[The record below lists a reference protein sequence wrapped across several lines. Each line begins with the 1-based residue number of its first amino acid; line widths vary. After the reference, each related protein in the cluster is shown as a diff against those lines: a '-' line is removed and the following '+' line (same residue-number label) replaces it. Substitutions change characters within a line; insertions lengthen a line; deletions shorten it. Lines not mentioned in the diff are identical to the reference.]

1 MASNVASPVKY
12 DDDDEDDI
20 RLEHKKPFSAG
31 LRRKLIQF
39 VPASTEEISSTEQS
53 RPASTPAKSIQDIYL
68 NIVMPPRDTASAP
81 PESPE
86 PHSLCELCQLPLGE
100 GEIAKHEISIAHQV
114 CLEHSHPP
122 SALDRSRMGLA
133 VLQSQGW
140 DPDARKGLGASQQ
153 GVQYPIKAKQKEDTL
168 GIGVEVPKD
177 LEKWKKEK
185 PQKTRCCQSS
195 QESRRGQEAKG
206 KTSTAVLRATQTSRS
221 TWGEI

>member
-86 PHSLCELCQLPLGE
+86 PHSL
-100 GEIAKHEISIAHQV
+100 
-114 CLEHSHPP
+114 
-122 SALDRSRMGLA
+122 SRRT
-133 VLQSQGW
+133 VPDQG
-140 DPDARKGLGASQQ
+140 
-153 GVQYPIKAKQKEDTL
+153 KAKEDTL

-185 PQKTRCCQSS
+185 PQKLDAAKVRKKVA
-195 QESRRGQEAKG
+195 EDKKRREKLQRQFYGNPDIEKYLG
-206 KTSTAVLRATQTSRS
+206 
-221 TWGEI
+221 

>member
-1 MASNVASPVKY
+1 MASNNASHVRY
-12 DDDDEDDI
+12 DDDDEDDV
-20 RLEHKKPFSAG
+20 RLEYKKPFSSG

-39 VPASTEEISSTEQS
+39 VPATPEGIPSTEQN
-53 RPASTPAKSIQDIYL
+53 RAISTSAKSIEDIYL
-68 NIVMPPRDTASAP
+68 NIVMPRDTASAP
-81 PESPE
+81 PENPVS
-86 PHSLCELCQLPLGE
+86 HRICELCQLPLDE
-100 GEIAKHEISIAHQV
+100 GAAASHETSIAHQV

-168 GIGVEVPKD
+168 GIGVQVPKD

-185 PQKTRCCQSS
+185 PQKLDAAKVRKKVA
-195 QESRRGQEAKG
+195 EDKKRREKLQRQFYGNPDIEKYLG
-206 KTSTAVLRATQTSRS
+206 
-221 TWGEI
+221 

>member
-1 MASNVASPVKY
+1 MAANDASPVKY
-12 DDDDEDDI
+12 DGGGEDEI

-39 VPASTEEISSTEQS
+39 VPASTEEISTTEQN
-53 RPASTPAKSIQDIYL
+53 RATSTPANSIQDMYL

-81 PESPE
+81 PDNPVSRRI
-86 PHSLCELCQLPLGE
+86 CEVCQLPLDKG
-100 GEIAKHEISIAHQV
+100 ATADHETSIAHQV

-140 DPDARKGLGASQQ
+140 DPDARRGLGASQQ
-153 GVQYPIKAKQKEDTL
+153 GVQYPIKAKPKEDTL
-168 GIGVEVPKD
+168 GIGVQVPKD

-185 PQKTRCCQSS
+185 PQKLDAAKVRKKVA
-195 QESRRGQEAKG
+195 EDKKRREKLQQQFYGNPDIEKYLG
-206 KTSTAVLRATQTSRS
+206 
-221 TWGEI
+221 

>member
-1 MASNVASPVKY
+1 MASHVASDVKY
-12 DDDDEDDI
+12 DDDDEDDT

-31 LRRKLIQF
+31 LRRKLIKF
-39 VPASTEEISSTEQS
+39 VPASNEEISNPEQK
-53 RPASTPAKSIQDIYL
+53 RAASTPAKSIQDIYL

-81 PESPE
+81 PESPA
-86 PHSLCELCQLPLGE
+86 PHRICELCQLPLGE
-100 GEIAKHEISIAHQV
+100 GELVKHETSIAHQV

-122 SALDRSRMGLA
+122 SALDRSRMGLG

-168 GIGVEVPKD
+168 GIGLQVPKD

-185 PQKTRCCQSS
+185 FQKLDAAKVRKKVA
-195 QESRRGQEAKG
+195 EDKKRREKLQRQFYGNTDIEKYLG
-206 KTSTAVLRATQTSRS
+206 
-221 TWGEI
+221 

>member
-185 PQKTRCCQSS
+185 PQKLDAAKVRKKVA
-195 QESRRGQEAKG
+195 EDKKRREKLQRQFYGNPDIEKYLG
-206 KTSTAVLRATQTSRS
+206 
-221 TWGEI
+221 